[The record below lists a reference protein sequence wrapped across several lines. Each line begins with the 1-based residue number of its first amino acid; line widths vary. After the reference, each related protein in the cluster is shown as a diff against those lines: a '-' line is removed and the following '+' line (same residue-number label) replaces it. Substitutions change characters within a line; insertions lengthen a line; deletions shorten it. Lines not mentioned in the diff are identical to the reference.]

1 MSLDH
6 PVIAGKIVGAG
17 QVLRGDRRVA

>member
-17 QVLRGDRRVA
+17 QVLRGNRRVA